1 MGPDGIGLDPMASGH
16 PMPSGRFRCH
26 CAENDRAASGG
37 AIPYVFQT
45 LDTKEYIMCTRLPNW
60 KVPEIDIGDEGF
72 LQYQVVSAGEEY
84 FSVAEQKNVKYN
96 YSNIYF
102 NNFILKTENINNNK
116 IIF

>member
-1 MGPDGIGLDPMASGH
+1 MQECIREVKLLAVRDGIYTT
-16 PMPSGRFRCH
+16 
-26 CAENDRAASGG
+26 
-37 AIPYVFQT
+37 YVFQT

-60 KVPEIDIGDEGF
+60 KVPEIAIGDEGF
-72 LQYQVVSAGEEY
+72 LQYQVVNAGEEY

-102 NNFILKTENINNNK
+102 NNFILKTNNINNNK

>member
-1 MGPDGIGLDPMASGH
+1 LGKTREEEKKYMQECIREVKLLAVRDGTYTT
-16 PMPSGRFRCH
+16 
-26 CAENDRAASGG
+26 
-37 AIPYVFQT
+37 YVFQT

-60 KVPEIDIGDEGF
+60 KVPEISIGDEGF
-72 LQYQVVSAGEEY
+72 LQYQIVNAGEEY

-102 NNFILKTENINNNK
+102 NNFILKTNDINNDK